1 MILVYDGT
9 FEGFLTVVFEC
20 YSRKLEPTNICPE
33 KDLQEILFIGKEY
46 ISTETSHSDRVWK
59 GLQQKL
65 SPELKQMPYSAF
77 LSGEEGIEMALLH
90 FIQMAFASPVHI
102 EGNFG
107 DRDVLMVRKAARRV
121 MKESMRMLQFIRFQ
135 RTLDD
140 IYFAPISPD
149 YDVMPLTLKHLKARF
164 ADQLW
169 LVYDLKRNYG
179 FFYNL
184 QSVEEVTLNEKS
196 FNTSNGAV
204 PFNLLQEEE
213 ADYQTMWKG
222 YCQNI
227 TIRERLNPK
236 LQKQHMPKRYWKFL
250 PEKR

>member
-20 YSRKLEPTNICPE
+20 YSRKLEPTNICSE
-33 KDLQEILFIGKEY
+33 KNLQEILFIGKEY
-46 ISTETSHSDRVWK
+46 ITTVTSHSDRVWK

-65 SPELKQMPYSAF
+65 SKELNQLPYSAF
-77 LSGEEGIEMALLH
+77 LSGEM
-90 FIQMAFASPVHI
+90 
-102 EGNFG
+102 
-107 DRDVLMVRKAARRV
+107 DVLMVRKAARRV
-121 MKESMRMLQFIRFQ
+121 MKEAMRMLEFIRFQ

-149 YDVMPLTLKHLKARF
+149 YDVMPMTLKHLKERF
-164 ADQLW
+164 SDQLW
-169 LVYDLKRNYG
+169 LVYDLKRDYG

-184 QSVEEVTLNEKS
+184 KSVEEVTLNEKS

-204 PFNLLQEEE
+204 PLNLLQEEE
-213 ADYQTMWKG
+213 AVYQTMWKG